1 MAVIAVVGG
10 PGAPGATT
18 AALALLLAWPLES
31 GRKILLVEC
40 DPDGG
45 AVLAGAL
52 EGRVEAVYGLRNLAV
67 ADRRGLL
74 AQTLWDQLIDLS
86 PEGTTER
93 LLLPGLTDPTQAPGL
108 AYTWEPLV
116 ETLHGLEQ
124 QGYDVILDLGRSGA
138 TGPSAVLARRADVVV
153 ATLRT
158 TLRGL
163 SAARPRLAALRED
176 LDTAGSGADALGL
189 LLIAEGPYSASE
201 VSREFGLP
209 TLGLLPHAPRTAR
222 VLSDGGDSTDRRFIR
237 SELMRT
243 ARSAADQIQ
252 LLTRSRRRRLAPG
265 GSPAQGAAAPLAAGR
280 PAEPHVPH
288 IPDGQPAYARTVQ
301 DHAVRDQAAREQAVQ
316 GQAVQDRSGPL
327 RSADAQPAQLRP
339 TGAPVPPGPARPVPG
354 GLPVEHQPPRGS
366 WQSGPTGHPLAYP
379 QQSGPP
385 AHGTTPPYGTAPSYG
400 SASLAGLAPQ
410 PAAPAPFPGQQP
422 PQAYSQPSYPQP
434 SHPQQAYSQQYS
446 QQAYAAPQADAAQAY
461 GGPQP
466 SGAAVSGAQEPGAAP
481 FAPQAH
487 PQSGQPSWPQPP
499 PGYWSQEPAGARPP
513 QGPSPLAPSPLA
525 PSPLAPSPLVPSA
538 VTPSAVTPSFAGRPE
553 QAGEPA
559 GAGEP
564 GTGSPDDPQTAQEQA
579 PQIKYGQVLRA
590 R

>member
-18 AALALLLAWPLES
+18 AALALLLAWPLEP

-124 QGYDVILDLGRSGA
+124 QGYDVLLDLGRSGA

-176 LDTAGSGADALGL
+176 LDNAGSGADALGL
-189 LLIAEGPYSASE
+189 LLVAEGPYSASE

-265 GSPAQGAAAPLAAGR
+265 GSPAQAAAAPLAAGGAPE
-280 PAEPHVPH
+280 PAGPQAPPVPQVPHAQHVPY
-288 IPDGQPAYARTVQ
+288 GQAAYARPVQ
-301 DHAVRDQAAREQAVQ
+301 DQP
-316 GQAVQDRSGPL
+316 VQDRS
-327 RSADAQPAQLRP
+327 ADARPAQVRP
-339 TGAPVPPGPARPVPG
+339 PAAPVPPGQGLPVPG

-379 QQSGPP
+379 QQPGPPGYGTAPAYGAAP
-385 AHGTTPPYGTAPSYG
+385 AHGTTSSYGTAP
-400 SASLAGLAPQ
+400 LAGLAPQ

-422 PQAYSQPSYPQP
+422 PPQA
-434 SHPQQAYSQQYS
+434 HPQQTW
-446 QQAYAAPQADAAQAY
+446 AAPQSGAAQGY

-466 SGAAVSGAQEPGAAP
+466 SAPQSSGARPPGSQAY
-481 FAPQAH
+481 PQT
-487 PQSGQPSWPQPP
+487 GQPSWPQPA
-499 PGYWSQEPAGARPP
+499 PGYWSQEPDGARPP
-513 QGPSPLAPSPLA
+513 QTPSTQTPSPLT
-525 PSPLAPSPLVPSA
+525 PSA
-538 VTPSAVTPSFAGRPE
+538 VTPSAAGGAGAGRVDR
-553 QAGEPA
+553 GGPA
-559 GAGEP
+559 DAGEP
-564 GTGSPDDPQTAQEQA
+564 GTGSPDDPQTPQSQT

>member
-10 PGAPGATT
+10 AGAPGATT
-18 AALALLLAWPLES
+18 AALALLLAWPLEP

-86 PEGTTER
+86 PEGDTQR

-116 ETLHGLEQ
+116 ETLHGLEP

-176 LDTAGSGADALGL
+176 LASGGSGADALGL

-222 VLSDGGDSTDRRFIR
+222 VLSDGGDSTDRRFVR

-252 LLTRSRRRRLAPG
+252 LLVRSRRRRLAPT
-265 GSPAQGAAAPLAAGR
+265 AEEVAAHP
-280 PAEPHVPH
+280 
-288 IPDGQPAYARTVQ
+288 
-301 DHAVRDQAAREQAVQ
+301 QAV
-316 GQAVQDRSGPL
+316 
-327 RSADAQPAQLRP
+327 PA
-339 TGAPVPPGPARPVPG
+339 PA
-354 GLPVEHQPPRGS
+354 PVEHQLPRGA
-366 WQSGPTGHPLAYP
+366 WQPAPAAPPLAFPP
-379 QQSGPP
+379 QAAVP
-385 AHGTTPPYGTAPSYG
+385 HGQAP
-400 SASLAGLAPQ
+400 LAGLAPQ
-410 PAAPAPFPGQQP
+410 PAAPAPFPGHQQQP
-422 PQAYSQPSYPQP
+422 QTYVQPEQGGYGQPYPQCQP
-434 SHPQQAYSQQYS
+434 YPQSPQHQQPEPPEQPAQAE
-446 QQAYAAPQADAAQAY
+446 APQ
-461 GGPQP
+461 
-466 SGAAVSGAQEPGAAP
+466 
-481 FAPQAH
+481 H
-487 PQSGQPSWPQPP
+487 I
-499 PGYWSQEPAGARPP
+499 
-513 QGPSPLAPSPLA
+513 
-525 PSPLAPSPLVPSA
+525 
-538 VTPSAVTPSFAGRPE
+538 T
-553 QAGEPA
+553 
-559 GAGEP
+559 
-564 GTGSPDDPQTAQEQA
+564 
-579 PQIKYGQVLRA
+579 YGQVLRA